1 MRNEE
6 RGDVK
11 QKKSHREKKNYRG
24 HKDYIDRKQ
33 AHNAA
38 RPKQQFLGI
47 DEETGLGLGW
57 ARP

>member
-6 RGDVK
+6 RGDAK
-11 QKKSHREKKNYRG
+11 QKKSHRERKNYRG
-24 HKDYIDRKQ
+24 QKDYTDRKQ
-33 AHNAA
+33 ARNAA
-38 RPKQQFLGI
+38 RPKQRFLGV